1 MAIEKIKIPDFGDVQ
16 DITVVEVFIAPGDKI
31 EEEAS
36 LITLES
42 EKAVMD
48 VPSPFSGVIKEVL
61 VKEEDGVTS
70 GDVIALIETEG
81 EEEVSEKPDE
91 EAEETEP
98 DTGPTE
104 AEEKEESVK
113 EKAEKT
119 EKAEE
124 AEEAEEVSGKS
135 DVEPAEAEAEEQKEK
150 QPEKEKQ
157 TEAKSEE
164 RTKKENKAADEPAKK
179 EPSGQVPHATPSV
192 RAFAREQQVDL
203 NELSGTGPNSRIL
216 KEDILAVRQKPA
228 GGAPDQQAPLEDF
241 SKYGEIEE
249 VALSRIKKIS
259 GPFLQ
264 KSWST
269 IPHVTHFDEADISEL
284 ERFRKELNGK
294 LQEDEPAYSPL
305 VFVIRAVTAT
315 LKEFPIFNCSLVPGE
330 GKIVLKKY
338 YHLGI
343 AVDTPKGL
351 MVPVIKD
358 AEQRGFKDL
367 AAELQRLSNSARAEK
382 LAISDIKGASFTIS
396 SLGGIGGTGFTP
408 IISSPQAAIL
418 GLSRNYMKPVWN
430 KEKEKFEPRLML
442 PFSVSYDHRI
452 IDGAEAARFCK
463 ALRLN
468 IEDLKRTL
476 VP

>member
-48 VPSPFSGVIKEVL
+48 IPSPFSGIIKEVL
-61 VKEEDGVTS
+61 VKEEDAVAS

-81 EEEVSEKPDE
+81 EEEVSEKPDDE
-91 EAEETEP
+91 EKETDPDAE
-98 DTGPTE
+98 PTE
-104 AEEKEESVK
+104 AEEKEEPVK
-113 EKAEKT
+113 GKAEKAEKT
-119 EKAEE
+119 SEKTTA
-124 AEEAEEVSGKS
+124 
-135 DVEPAEAEAEEQKEK
+135 EPAEAEEQEAE
-150 QPEKEKQ
+150 QPEKAKQ
-157 TEAKSEE
+157 AEAKSEE
-164 RTKKENKAADEPAKK
+164 QPEKGKRAADEPGKK
-179 EPSGQVPHATPSV
+179 QPTGQVPHATPSV
-192 RAFAREQQVDL
+192 RAFAREQLVDL
-203 NELSGTGPNSRIL
+203 NELSGTGPNTRIL
-216 KEDILAVRQKPA
+216 KEDVLAARQKPA
-228 GGAPDQQAPLEDF
+228 GAAPAQEAPLEDF
-241 SKYGEIEE
+241 SQYGEIEE

-259 GPFLQ
+259 GPYLQ
-264 KSWST
+264 RSWST

-284 ERFRKELNGK
+284 ERFRKELNGT
-294 LQEDEPAYSPL
+294 LQEGEPSYSPL

-315 LKEFPIFNCSLVPGE
+315 LKEFPIFNCSLVPGG
-330 GKIVLKKY
+330 GKVVLKKY

-351 MVPVIKD
+351 MVPVIKN

-367 AAELQRLSNSARAEK
+367 AAELQRLSSSARAEK
-382 LAISDIKGASFTIS
+382 LAIPDIKGASFTIS

-430 KEKEKFEPRLML
+430 KEGEKFEPRLIL

-452 IDGAEAARFCK
+452 IDGAEAAGFCK

>member
-1 MAIEKIKIPDFGDVQ
+1 MAIEKIMIPDFGDVQ
-16 DITVVEVFIAPGDKI
+16 GITVVEVFIAPGDKI

-48 VPSPFSGVIKEVL
+48 IPSPFSGIIKEVL
-61 VKEEDGVTS
+61 VKEEDAVAS

-81 EEEVSEKPDE
+81 EEEVSEKPDD
-91 EAEETEP
+91 EAKKTEP
-98 DTGPTE
+98 DTESTE
-104 AEEKEESVK
+104 AEEKEEPVK
-113 EKAEKT
+113 EKAEKA
-119 EKAEE
+119 EKAEK
-124 AEEAEEVSGKS
+124 VSEKS
-135 DVEPAEAEAEEQKEK
+135 AAEPAEAEEQEAEH
-150 QPEKEKQ
+150 PEKEKQ
-157 TEAKSEE
+157 QAEVKSEE
-164 RTKKENKAADEPAKK
+164 QPVKEKRVADEPAKK
-179 EPSGQVPHATPSV
+179 QPSGQVPHATPSV

-203 NELSGTGPNSRIL
+203 NELSGTGPKARIL
-216 KEDILAVRQKPA
+216 NEDVLAAQQKVAGAAPA
-228 GGAPDQQAPLEDF
+228 QEPPLEDF
-241 SKYGEIEE
+241 SKYGEVEE

-259 GPFLQ
+259 GPYLQ
-264 KSWST
+264 RSWST

-284 ERFRKELNGK
+284 EIFRKELNGT
-294 LQEDEPAYSPL
+294 LQEGEPSYSPL
-305 VFVIRAVTAT
+305 VFIIRAVTAT
-315 LKEFPIFNCSLVPGE
+315 LKEFPIFNCSLVPGG

-358 AEQRGFKDL
+358 AERRGFKDL
-367 AAELQRLSNSARAEK
+367 AAELQRLSSSARAEK
-382 LAISDIKGASFTIS
+382 LAIPDIQGASFTIS

-418 GLSRNYMKPVWN
+418 GLSRNYMKPVWD
-430 KEKEKFEPRLML
+430 KEGKKFEPRLML

>member
-48 VPSPFSGVIKEVL
+48 IPSPFSGIIKEVL
-61 VKEEDGVTS
+61 VKEEDAVAS
-70 GDVIALIETEG
+70 GDVIVLIETEG
-81 EEEVSEKPDE
+81 EEEGSDKPDD
-91 EAEETEP
+91 EAEETKP
-98 DTGPTE
+98 DAEPTE
-104 AEEKEESVK
+104 ADEKEEPVK
-113 EKAEKT
+113 EKAEKAEKDKKT
-119 EKAEE
+119 EK
-124 AEEAEEVSGKS
+124 VSEKS
-135 DVEPAEAEAEEQKEK
+135 AAEPAEAEEQEAEQPKKEK
-150 QPEKEKQ
+150 QPEV
-157 TEAKSEE
+157 KSEE
-164 RTKKENKAADEPAKK
+164 QPEKEKRTADEPAQKQ
-179 EPSGQVPHATPSV
+179 SSDQVPHATPSV

-203 NELSGTGPNSRIL
+203 NELSGTGPNARIL
-216 KEDILAVRQKPA
+216 KEDILAARQKPA
-228 GGAPDQQAPLEDF
+228 GAAPDQEAPLEDF
-241 SKYGEIEE
+241 SKYGETEE

-294 LQEDEPAYSPL
+294 LQEGEPSYSPL

-315 LKEFPIFNCSLVPGE
+315 LKEFPIFNCSLVPGG
-330 GKIVLKKY
+330 GKVILKKY

-358 AEQRGFKDL
+358 AERRGFKDL
-367 AAELQRLSNSARAEK
+367 AAELQRLSSSARAEK
-382 LAISDIKGASFTIS
+382 LAIPDIKGASFTIS

-430 KEKEKFEPRLML
+430 KEGGKFEPRLML

-463 ALRLN
+463 ALRMN

>member
-16 DITVVEVFIAPGDKI
+16 EITVVEVFIAPGDKI

-48 VPSPFSGVIKEVL
+48 IPSPFSGIIKEVL
-61 VKEEDGVTS
+61 VKEEDAVAS

-81 EEEVSEKPDE
+81 EEEVSGKPDDE
-91 EAEETEP
+91 EKETEP
-98 DTGPTE
+98 DAEPAE
-104 AEEKEESVK
+104 AEEKEEPVT
-113 EKAEKT
+113 EKAEKA
-119 EKAEE
+119 EKVSEKPAAEPEE
-124 AEEAEEVSGKS
+124 AEEQ
-135 DVEPAEAEAEEQKEK
+135 EAE

-157 TEAKSEE
+157 AEVKSEE
-164 RTKKENKAADEPAKK
+164 PVKEKGAGEEPAKK
-179 EPSGQVPHATPSV
+179 QPSGQVPHATPSV
-192 RAFAREQQVDL
+192 RAFAREQQVDI
-203 NELSGTGPNSRIL
+203 NELSGTGPKGRIL
-216 KEDILAVRQKPA
+216 KDDVLSAQQKVTGAAPA
-228 GGAPDQQAPLEDF
+228 QEPPLEDF
-241 SKYGEIEE
+241 SKYGEVEE

-259 GPFLQ
+259 GPYLQ
-264 KSWST
+264 RSWST

-284 ERFRKELNGK
+284 ERFRKELNGT
-294 LQEDEPAYSPL
+294 LQEGEPSYSPL

-315 LKEFPIFNCSLVPGE
+315 LKEFPIFNCSLVPGG
-330 GKIVLKKY
+330 GKIILKKY

-351 MVPVIKD
+351 MVPVIKN
-358 AEQRGFKDL
+358 AERRGFKDL
-367 AAELQRLSNSARAEK
+367 AAELQRLSSSARAEK
-382 LAISDIKGASFTIS
+382 LAIPDIQGASFTIS
-396 SLGGIGGTGFTP
+396 SLGGIGGTGFSP

-418 GLSRNYMKPVWN
+418 GLSRNYMKPVWD
-430 KEKEKFEPRLML
+430 KEGKKFEPRLML